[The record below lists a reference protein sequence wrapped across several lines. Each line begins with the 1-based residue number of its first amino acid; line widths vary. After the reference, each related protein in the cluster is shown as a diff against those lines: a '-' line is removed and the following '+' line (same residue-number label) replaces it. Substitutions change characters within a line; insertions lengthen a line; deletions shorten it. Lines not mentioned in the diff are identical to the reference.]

1 MNARCENAGQKSAMR
16 GSGTAAY
23 GCVGA
28 GRGTGAK
35 GRRRIWR
42 CRVRPSGLAQQLSM
56 GRAEGR
62 AKVQGCW
69 RILGRTQGSGWEFM
83 AAVIA
88 INEKRIPDRTH
99 RIKLLDFLNFRFFF
113 RWQPHLHHGC
123 VRRQEERCQAS
134 GLHPQRGGPPSRRR
148 GLSRMGRV
156 RRPEAGGAEMQ
167 ALRAELPGTERQN
180 ANGVASD
187 Y

>member
-35 GRRRIWR
+35 GRRRIGR
-42 CRVRPSGLAQQLSM
+42 CRVRPSGLAQQLRM

-113 RWQPHLHHGC
+113 RWQPHLLHGR
-123 VRRQEERCQAS
+123 VRNRKKGEKDWCQAP
-134 GLHPQRGGPPSRRR
+134 GVHPQRVRPHGRLRGLAPISQGGPAAVGVS
-148 GLSRMGRV
+148 GL
-156 RRPEAGGAEMQ
+156 PAF
-167 ALRAELPGTERQN
+167 RAELVPTLR
-180 ANGVASD
+180 
-187 Y
+187 